1 MRRKTPVVKKNNL
14 IAHLIYDHI
23 TAGYGVRHCYHQ
35 LGRVLW
41 PHGNVLRKSGT
52 QQGIRAGGTSLEIHL
67 ALQNVFKIS
76 KFRHSQIVTNEFY
89 PLRVHPEGYTFSKLI

>member
-1 MRRKTPVVKKNNL
+1 MT
-14 IAHLIYDHI
+14 IDHI

-52 QQGIRAGGTSLEIHL
+52 QQGIRAGGTSLEIYL
-67 ALQNVFKIS
+67 D
-76 KFRHSQIVTNEFY
+76 
-89 PLRVHPEGYTFSKLI
+89 P